1 MIVME
6 KSFAILDT
14 SMTSGLF
21 ANLFLAVAL
30 GASMKRMWSLLNT
43 LQIVTHITL
52 LAITLP
58 SNVGICLRTIV
69 EVSNVQVV
77 PKTWVDKVV
86 LTVRSWTSEL
96 NEAASGYEEG
106 SFMDNIG
113 QVIFVSILLA
123 GVVSLVGLLHLASK
137 YSLR

>member
-1 MIVME
+1 MRLME
-6 KSFAILDT
+6 KSFTTLDT

-43 LQIVTHITL
+43 LQIVTHVTL

-69 EVSNVQVV
+69 EISNVQVV
-77 PKTWVDKVV
+77 PKAWVDKAIY
-86 LTVRSWTSEL
+86 TVRSWTSDL
-96 NEAASGYEEG
+96 NDAASGDEEG
-106 SFMDNIG
+106 TFMDSIG
-113 QVIFVSILLA
+113 
-123 GVVSLVGLLHLASK
+123 
-137 YSLR
+137 